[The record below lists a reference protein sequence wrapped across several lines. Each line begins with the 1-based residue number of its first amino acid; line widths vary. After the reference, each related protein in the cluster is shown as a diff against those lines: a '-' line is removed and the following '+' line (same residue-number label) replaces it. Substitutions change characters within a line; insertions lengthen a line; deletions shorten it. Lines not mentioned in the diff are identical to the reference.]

1 MVVFWSQWVSDK
13 VTYWA
18 VWGHYSGKALRHTSY
33 LSFFLTDKIWGD
45 IFLNQ
50 EFTMYRSKFTF
61 WCWFW
66 NFSTSLISSQVCSWV
81 LFSTLRTN
89 LYEPNLWTYF
99 SSENCETQKPWK
111 GCFHMQLVRRTNGLV
126 GAVTKTW
133 GRPQLPKSN
142 STEDQLSLPTQVWV
156 TAGWQGGATCIVQR
170 ASSDPLF
177 KMRALY
183 FGAVLIPHYKWQ
195 PVKQGWKSVHR
206 KILQSAKLCKTK
218 QSVKLCGQ
226 VRSGQVRSGQAK
238 EAWSMWQL

>member
-1 MVVFWSQWVSDK
+1 MMCLKGHRILVCSLVVFWSQWVIDK

-33 LSFFLTDKIWGD
+33 LSFFLTDKIWGE

-99 SSENCETQKPWK
+99 PSENCETQKPWK

-177 KMRALY
+177 KMH
-183 FGAVLIPHYKWQ
+183 F
-195 PVKQGWKSVHR
+195 
-206 KILQSAKLCKTK
+206 ILELSWFPTTNGNQWNKAENPSIEKFCKVQNCAKLSK
-218 QSVKLCGQ
+218 V
-226 VRSGQVRSGQAK
+226 
-238 EAWSMWQL
+238 